1 MSRIFIFY
9 ITVSLIIL
17 IKNLVCFCRCNYAYN
32 ALRNSLQKSEYKNN
46 VKHSVSVKSLILN
59 ANIPCPLS
67 FSVDTF
73 TESYW
78 VEQLLQYVLHASG
91 VYRHR
96 LLHAFFWPSS
106 FIKKI
111 NIFRIITDKTNN
123 VFLSILFCVIEAFF
137 VYLLGLYL
145 DTSGIGNKILTF
157 VTGWVSSLIGHIQN
171 H

>member
-17 IKNLVCFCRCNYAYN
+17 IKNLIYFCRCNYAYIE
-32 ALRNSLQKSEYKNN
+32 LQDSLQKSEYKNN
-46 VKHSVSVKSLILN
+46 VNHSVSIKSLISN

-67 FSVDTF
+67 FSAEIF

-78 VEQLLQYVLHASG
+78 IKQLLKYVSHASG

-111 NIFRIITDKTNN
+111 NIFKIITDKTNN
-123 VFLSILFCVIEAFF
+123 VFLSILFCIIEAFF

-145 DTSGIGNKILTF
+145 DTSGIGSKILTF

-171 H
+171 P

>member
-17 IKNLVCFCRCNYAYN
+17 IKNFIYFCRCNYAN
-32 ALRNSLQKSEYKNN
+32 IALQNNLQKREYDNN
-46 VKHSVSVKSLILN
+46 LKYSVSVKSLISN
-59 ANIPCPLS
+59 ANIYCPLS
-67 FSVDTF
+67 FSVSTF

-78 VEQLLQYVLHASG
+78 IEQLLKYVSHASG

-123 VFLSILFCVIEAFF
+123 VFLSILFCIIEAFF

-145 DTSGIGNKILTF
+145 DTSGIGNKLLTF

-171 H
+171 P